1 MSLPLLVAP
10 DVEAYLT
17 AYLRF
22 SLSTAGLSY
31 TSGVTVSISVPD
43 PIPAR
48 LVVVRRDGGSRLDD
62 VREAARLGI
71 RVWASTDKDAHDLA
85 AYVAGLVVAS
95 PDGQPVLRARLLSG
109 PSSIAEPNP
118 QRRLRYLTAEVIV
131 RCAPP
136 A

>member
-1 MSLPLLVAP
+1 MTLPLLVAP

-22 SLSTAGLSY
+22 SLGAAGLPY

-43 PIPAR
+43 PLPAR
-48 LVVVRRDGGSRLDD
+48 LVVVRRDGGQRLDD
-62 VREAARLGI
+62 VREVARLGI
-71 RVWASTDKDAHDLA
+71 RVWASNDKDAHDLA
-85 AYVAGLVVAS
+85 AYVAGLVCAS
-95 PDGQPVLRARLLSG
+95 PDGQPIIRARLLGG

-118 QRRLRYLTAEVIV
+118 ARRLRYLTAEVVV